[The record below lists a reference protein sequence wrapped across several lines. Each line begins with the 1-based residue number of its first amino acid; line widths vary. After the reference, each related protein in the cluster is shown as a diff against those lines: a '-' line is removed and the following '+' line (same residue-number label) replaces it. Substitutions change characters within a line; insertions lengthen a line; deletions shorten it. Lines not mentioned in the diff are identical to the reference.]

1 MELIA
6 IIGSVIGLV
15 AMLGLASDDDRG
27 GVKFFGVFILLCQL
41 CWFPLFC
48 DKVTEIDTCISNRHA
63 NYTFEAPVKITKI
76 HTYKYLSVFV
86 NEIKYEV
93 TFIRG
98 D

>member
-1 MELIA
+1 MELLA
-6 IIGSVIGLV
+6 IIGGGVGLI
-15 AMLGLASDDDRG
+15 AMLSLASAGDRW
-27 GVKFFGVFILLCQL
+27 GVKFFGVFIVLCQL

-93 TFIRG
+93 TFIRE